1 MKRAVALAAV
11 AAAIVLGVALYGIGG
26 PDGNG
31 EAEACSAA
39 LETASA
45 IEPLVG
51 GEIAAFQAAR
61 KPVDLS
67 QIPYIDGDGVATTI
81 GENSGRVTLVNLWA
95 TWCAPCRKEMPALD
109 RLQAELGGATFAVL
123 AINIDIGDAGKP
135 RAFLESIKI
144 ENLALNTDPDMASFE
159 AMKKRGLAL
168 GLPATALIDRHGC
181 LIGHMNGPAEW
192 DSDDAKALI
201 KAAIAAAG
209 VQTVIKPGT

>member
-1 MKRAVALAAV
+1 MKRAIALAAA

-31 EAEACSAA
+31 EAQACTAGV
-39 LETASA
+39 ETAKA
-45 IEPLVG
+45 IERLAG
-51 GEIAAFQAAR
+51 GEIAAFQLAR

-67 QIPYIDGDGVATTI
+67 QIAYTNADGAATTI
-81 GENSGRVTLVNLWA
+81 GANGGRVTLVNLWA

-109 RLQAELGGATFAVL
+109 RLQAELGGETFAVL
-123 AINIDIGDAGKP
+123 PINIDIGDAGKP
-135 RAFLESIKI
+135 RAFLKSIKT

-168 GLPATALIDRHGC
+168 GLPVTALIDRQGC

-201 KAAIAAAG
+201 MAAIAAAG
-209 VQTVIKPGT
+209 V

>member
-1 MKRAVALAAV
+1 MKRGVTLAAV
-11 AAAIVLGVALYGIGG
+11 AAASVLGVALYGALYGIGG

-31 EAEACSAA
+31 AAEACSAGVK
-39 LETASA
+39 TATA
-45 IEPLVG
+45 IKSLVG
-51 GEIAAFQAAR
+51 GEIAAFQMAR

-67 QIPYIDGDGVATTI
+67 QIPYTNADGVATTI

-109 RLQAELGGATFAVL
+109 RLQAEFGGATFAVL
-123 AINIDIGDAGKP
+123 PINIDTGDASKS
-135 RAFLESIKI
+135 RAFLKSIKTQ
-144 ENLALNTDPDMASFE
+144 NLALNTDPDMASFE

-168 GLPATALIDRHGC
+168 GLPVTALIDRHAC

-209 VQTVIKPGT
+209 V

>member
-1 MKRAVALAAV
+1 MKRAIALAAA

-31 EAEACSAA
+31 EAQACTAGV
-39 LETASA
+39 ETAKA
-45 IEPLVG
+45 IEPLAG
-51 GEIAAFQAAR
+51 GEIAAFQLAR

-67 QIPYIDGDGVATTI
+67 QIAYTNADGAATTI
-81 GENSGRVTLVNLWA
+81 GANGGRVTLVNLWA

-109 RLQAELGGATFAVL
+109 RLQAELGGETFAVL
-123 AINIDIGDAGKP
+123 PINIDIGDAGKP
-135 RAFLESIKI
+135 RAFLKSIKT

-168 GLPATALIDRHGC
+168 GLPVTALIDRQGC

-209 VQTVIKPGT
+209 V

>member
-1 MKRAVALAAV
+1 M
-11 AAAIVLGVALYGIGG
+11 
-26 PDGNG
+26 
-31 EAEACSAA
+31 
-39 LETASA
+39 
-45 IEPLVG
+45 
-51 GEIAAFQAAR
+51 AR

-67 QIPYIDGDGVATTI
+67 QIAYTNADGAATTI
-81 GENSGRVTLVNLWA
+81 GANGGRVTLVNLWA

-109 RLQAELGGATFAVL
+109 RLPAELGGETFAVL
-123 AINIDIGDAGKP
+123 PINIDIGDAGKP
-135 RAFLESIKI
+135 RAFLKSIKT

-168 GLPATALIDRHGC
+168 GLPVTALIDRQGC

-209 VQTVIKPGT
+209 V

>member
-1 MKRAVALAAV
+1 MNRGVALAA
-11 AAAIVLGVALYGIGG
+11 AAAVIVLGVALYGALYGIGG

-31 EAEACSAA
+31 EAQACTVGV
-39 LETASA
+39 ETARA
-45 IEPLVG
+45 IKSLAG
-51 GEIAAFQAAR
+51 GEIAAFQMAR
-61 KPVDLS
+61 KPVDLA
-67 QIPYIDGDGVATTI
+67 QIAYIGADGAATTI

-123 AINIDIGDAGKP
+123 PINIDIGDAGKP
-135 RAFLESIKI
+135 RAFLESIKT
-144 ENLALNTDPDMASFE
+144 ENLALNTDPGMATFE

-168 GLPATALIDRHGC
+168 GLPVTALIDPQAC

-209 VQTVIKPGT
+209 V

>member
-1 MKRAVALAAV
+1 VKRAIALAAA

-31 EAEACSAA
+31 EAQACTAGV
-39 LETASA
+39 ETAKA
-45 IEPLVG
+45 IEPLAG
-51 GEIAAFQAAR
+51 GEIAAFQLAR

-67 QIPYIDGDGVATTI
+67 QIAYTNADGAATTI
-81 GENSGRVTLVNLWA
+81 GANGGRVTLVNLWA

-109 RLQAELGGATFAVL
+109 RLQAELGGETFAVL
-123 AINIDIGDAGKP
+123 PINIDIGDAGKP
-135 RAFLESIKI
+135 RAFLKSIKT

-168 GLPATALIDRHGC
+168 GLPVTALIDRQGC

-201 KAAIAAAG
+201 RAAIAAAG
-209 VQTVIKPGT
+209 V

>member
-1 MKRAVALAAV
+1 S
-11 AAAIVLGVALYGIGG
+11 VLGIGVYGALYGIGG

-31 EAEACSAA
+31 ADRACTTGV
-39 LETASA
+39 ETAKEIRSLA
-45 IEPLVG
+45 N
-51 GEIAAFQAAR
+51 GEIAAIQMAR
-61 KPVDLS
+61 KPTDLS
-67 QIPYIDGDGVATTI
+67 QIGYIDADGAATTI

-109 RLQAELGGATFAVL
+109 RLQGELGGETFAVL
-123 AINIDIGDAGKP
+123 PINIDTAEAAKP
-135 RAFLESIKI
+135 RAFLESI
-144 ENLALNTDPDMASFE
+144 ETQNLALNTDPEMETFE

-168 GLPATALIDRHGC
+168 GLPVTVLIDRQGC

-209 VQTVIKPGT
+209 V

>member
-1 MKRAVALAAV
+1 MKTGVALAAA
-11 AAAIVLGVALYGIGG
+11 AAAIVLGVGLYGIDG

-31 EAEACSAA
+31 EAEACMAGVEIA
-39 LETASA
+39 KA
-45 IEPLVG
+45 IEPLAG
-51 GEIAAFQAAR
+51 GEIAAFQLAR

-67 QIPYIDGDGVATTI
+67 QIPYTDADGAATTI
-81 GENSGRVTLVNLWA
+81 GESSGRVTLVNLWA

-123 AINIDIGDAGKP
+123 PINIDIGEAGKP
-135 RAFLESIKI
+135 RAFLESIKT

-168 GLPATALIDRHGC
+168 GLPVTALIDPQAC
-181 LIGHMNGPAEW
+181 LIGHLNGPAEW

-209 VQTVIKPGT
+209 V

>member
-1 MKRAVALAAV
+1 MKTGVALAAV
-11 AAAIVLGVALYGIGG
+11 AAVSVLGVALYGIGG

-31 EAEACSAA
+31 EAQACLAGV
-39 LETASA
+39 ETARA

-51 GEIAAFQAAR
+51 GQIAAFQMTR

-67 QIPYIDGDGVATTI
+67 QIAYTDADGAATTI

-109 RLQAELGGATFAVL
+109 RLQTELGGETFAVL
-123 AINIDIGDAGKP
+123 PINIDTGEAGKP
-135 RAFLESIKI
+135 RAFLKSIKT

-168 GLPATALIDRHGC
+168 GLPVTALIDRQAC
-181 LIGHMNGPAEW
+181 LIGHINGPAEW
-192 DSDDAKALI
+192 DSGDAKALI

-209 VQTVIKPGT
+209 V

>member
-1 MKRAVALAAV
+1 MKRAIALAAA

-31 EAEACSAA
+31 EAQACTAGV
-39 LETASA
+39 ETAKA
-45 IEPLVG
+45 IEPLAG
-51 GEIAAFQAAR
+51 GEIAAFQLAR

-67 QIPYIDGDGVATTI
+67 QIAYTNADGAATTI
-81 GENSGRVTLVNLWA
+81 GANGGRVTLVNLWA

-109 RLQAELGGATFAVL
+109 RLQAELGGETFAVL
-123 AINIDIGDAGKP
+123 PINIDIGDAGKP
-135 RAFLESIKI
+135 RAFLKSIKT

-168 GLPATALIDRHGC
+168 GLPVTALIDRQGC

-201 KAAIAAAG
+201 MAAIAAAG
-209 VQTVIKPGT
+209 V